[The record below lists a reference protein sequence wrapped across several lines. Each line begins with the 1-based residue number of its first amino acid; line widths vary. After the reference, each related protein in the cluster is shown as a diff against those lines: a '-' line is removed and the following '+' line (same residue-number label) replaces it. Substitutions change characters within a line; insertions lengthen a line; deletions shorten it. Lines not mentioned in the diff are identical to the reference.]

1 MLFEE
6 LELLEELR
14 MDTVNLVYR
23 LQLDLAFQIFIR
35 DGLAQLLGLL
45 HAVNALTLLQCR
57 LEEVLLLDQR
67 NMKTLFS
74 KRCNNL

>member
-1 MLFEE
+1 VLFEE

-67 NMKTLFS
+67 KHENVIQQALQ
-74 KRCNNL
+74 